1 MVTAALGAIVQPAAA
16 DSISGGASAHSVASV
31 AWTLAAFELG
41 PWEQYLA
48 RELTPELPSFRKLPE
63 PHISWIRRDEIPILP
78 DFAHAL
84 IDSRRTGESFEL
96 GEYRSARFDFGSGSV
111 RGNSGRFGRSMLVS
125 GVSTQV
131 SDSNLLTVSAVL
143 ASQHFSHSN
152 ADLRRTDE
160 LSSTM
165 MGDPAYHPYREVS
178 HGTGVRLAL
187 NSEIIPRLAL
197 NAAYQSRIN
206 MDELAN
212 VRGVHGYS
220 ADLDIPARVQM
231 GLDFDATQRSSVH
244 FAVSQVFY
252 SDVGAFPSRALP
264 ARFNALLGDSTSP
277 QFNWSDLTVYT
288 IGWRWRHESDLEF
301 NLDFH
306 SRSQPEPTAPELAA
320 ALEGELAQHSVLMGI
335 GKGLGENTR
344 VKLNASYAPA
354 EFAFGGNVLGVVN
367 DRLGRA
373 LEVYASLSLEF

>member
-1 MVTAALGAIVQPAAA
+1 MVTATLGAVAHPAAA
-16 DSISGGASAHSVASV
+16 DTVRGGASVHSVAGV
-31 AWTLAAFELG
+31 AWYLAAFELG
-41 PWEQYLA
+41 PWEEYLA

-63 PHISWIRRDEIPILP
+63 PHISWIRREEIPILP

-84 IDSRRTGESFEL
+84 IDSRRTGDTYRL
-96 GEYRSARFDFGSGSV
+96 GEHQSARFDFGSGSLE
-111 RGNSGRFGRSMLVS
+111 GTSGRFGRSMLVS
-125 GVSTQV
+125 GISTEV
-131 SDSNLLTVSAVL
+131 SDRNLLTVSAVL
-143 ASQHFSHSN
+143 ASQHFSHSS
-152 ADLRRTDE
+152 ADLRQTGE
-160 LSSTM
+160 LSATM
-165 MGDPAYHPYREVS
+165 FGDPAYHPYQEVS

-187 NSEIIPRLAL
+187 NSEIVPRIAF

-206 MDELAN
+206 MDEFAS

-231 GLDFDATQRSSVH
+231 GLDFNATRRSSVH

-288 IGWRWRHESDLEF
+288 VGWRWRHESDLEF

-306 SRSQPEPTAPELAA
+306 SRSQPTPTAPELAA
-320 ALEGELAQHSVLMGI
+320 ALDGELAQNSVLMGI
-335 GKGLGENTR
+335 GKGIGRNTR
-344 VKLNASYAPA
+344 INLNASYAPA

-367 DRLGRA
+367 DRLDRA